1 MFTDPD
7 ASRNDDVLSSLTQP
21 YAATDAPIEDAA
33 ADADGNLFE
42 CEEVLI
48 PDHRANVGPRS
59 RWKTSSARCSA
70 ARFCRS
76 ATSECSPCW
85 GTALIVESGPISSP
99 DNRF

>member
-33 ADADGNLFE
+33 DDADGNLFE

-48 PDHRANVGPRS
+48 PDHRANVGPAQQVENKLS
-59 RWKTSSARCSA
+59 TLL
-70 ARFCRS
+70 
-76 ATSECSPCW
+76 
-85 GTALIVESGPISSP
+85 GGALLPVSHVRMLSMLG
-99 DNRF
+99 NRTHC